1 MGARFVVTSG
11 GELLKGMTCGRV
23 QLPKGETPIDS
34 VVRRI
39 RRETGLRLVHVKQD
53 SSGGDATVSH
63 YEILLGRGRTKSV
76 AGAIRV
82 TITL

>member
-1 MGARFVVTSG
+1 MGARFVVTRG
-11 GELLKGMTCGRV
+11 AELLKGMTCGRV

-39 RRETGLRLVHVKQD
+39 RRETGLRLVNVKQD
-53 SSGGDATVSH
+53 AANEGAAVSH
-63 YEILLGRGRTKSV
+63 YEILLGRGRAKAV